1 MPLGASFLTELRMCL
16 MNFCDF
22 NEPKQENN
30 QLPFKWV
37 SNTLRITWPEEES
50 CLGLWVTTWI
60 QYWFYKVR
68 LTTSR
73 RSVASYII
81 SSAWKMSSIIY
92 KPYSSYLTE
101 CLGDNCDIK
110 SHYSSH
116 ALEVFILF
124 FNLTVRTEK
133 AKRVKRFYS
142 LLCLLLRLTNR
153 ITDKWTVGYLSV
165 HVFSTKVLM
174 YVSYWRWNVHFMRSS
189 KPRKGLDICSRAKAV
204 FLSHIKTLSM
214 VRPLRNSARDLP
226 LKLSKRLSDWVA

>member
-1 MPLGASFLTELRMCL
+1 
-16 MNFCDF
+16 
-22 NEPKQENN
+22 
-30 QLPFKWV
+30 
-37 SNTLRITWPEEES
+37 
-50 CLGLWVTTWI
+50 
-60 QYWFYKVR
+60 
-68 LTTSR
+68 
-73 RSVASYII
+73 
-81 SSAWKMSSIIY
+81 MSSIIY

-101 CLGDNCDIK
+101 CLGDNCDIE

-174 YVSYWRWNVHFMRSS
+174 YVSYWRWHVHFMRSS

-204 FLSHIKTLSM
+204 SSFLSHIKTLSM

-226 LKLSKRLSDWVA
+226 LKLSKRLSDWIA

>member
-101 CLGDNCDIK
+101 CLGDNCVR
-110 SHYSSH
+110 HRV
-116 ALEVFILF
+116 ALFQSCAWGVYLVFQSDRPNRESQESEEIL
-124 FNLTVRTEK
+124 
-133 AKRVKRFYS
+133 
-142 LLCLLLRLTNR
+142 
-153 ITDKWTVGYLSV
+153 
-165 HVFSTKVLM
+165 
-174 YVSYWRWNVHFMRSS
+174 
-189 KPRKGLDICSRAKAV
+189 
-204 FLSHIKTLSM
+204 
-214 VRPLRNSARDLP
+214 
-226 LKLSKRLSDWVA
+226 

>member
-101 CLGDNCDIK
+101 CLGDNCDIE

-174 YVSYWRWNVHFMRSS
+174 
-189 KPRKGLDICSRAKAV
+189 
-204 FLSHIKTLSM
+204 
-214 VRPLRNSARDLP
+214 
-226 LKLSKRLSDWVA
+226 